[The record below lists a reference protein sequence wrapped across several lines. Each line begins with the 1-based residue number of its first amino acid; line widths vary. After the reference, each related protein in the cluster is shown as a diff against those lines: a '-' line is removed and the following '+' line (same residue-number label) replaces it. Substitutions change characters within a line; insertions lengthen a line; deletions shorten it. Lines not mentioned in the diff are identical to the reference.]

1 MRRSLQVAAPLLA
14 TTALALTTGC
24 RRPEMQ
30 RCVDENNRVVDD
42 SLCKNLPNQQPPGG
56 GYHGGGF
63 VPVFPYHYYYGG
75 LGGYGL
81 GSIVSGG
88 STAPIAGHSYANAS
102 TSRGGFGSSRG
113 GGGGSG
119 EGGGGE

>member
-1 MRRSLQVAAPLLA
+1 M
-14 TTALALTTGC
+14 TGC

-30 RCVDENNRVVDD
+30 RCVDEKNQVVDD
-42 SLCKNLPNQQPPGG
+42 SLCKNLPQQQGMRGG
-56 GYHGGGF
+56 GYGGGGF
-63 VPVFPYHYYYGG
+63 VPILPYRYYYGG
-75 LGGYGL
+75 VGGYGL

-88 STAPIAGHSYANAS
+88 STTPIAGHSYASSSA
-102 TSRGGFGSSRG
+102 RGGFGGSR